1 MPNRLEGPTAADDV
15 ERSTEAILGK
25 LLRGGSGGGS
35 AGVSLATKANPWA
48 EWDVSLSASDVR
60 LQVCGHAPVRR
71 CLGGVA
77 GPLIQPARPPSPPV
91 PTLCSPAL
99 PAHPLCRCLF
109 SHAYLVPVPPL
120 PPARRAARVTSC
132 LPRGHRS
139 WRPRWRRSAA
149 SRLNSSTCT
158 RRTGVAQPL
167 ISDRV
172 VHVLLHLAIPI
183 AEAARLEPSGP
194 RDTALLCAP
203 SDRRPL
209 LAS

>member
-77 GPLIQPARPPSPPV
+77 GPLIQPAPPRPLCPRCARLPCLLTPFAGAYSPMHTSCLYPPSPP
-91 PTLCSPAL
+91 PAE
-99 PAHPLCRCLF
+99 
-109 SHAYLVPVPPL
+109 
-120 PPARRAARVTSC
+120 
-132 LPRGHRS
+132 
-139 WRPRWRRSAA
+139 
-149 SRLNSSTCT
+149 
-158 RRTGVAQPL
+158 
-167 ISDRV
+167 
-172 VHVLLHLAIPI
+172 LL
-183 AEAARLEPSGP
+183 E
-194 RDTALLCAP
+194 
-203 SDRRPL
+203 
-209 LAS
+209 